1 MRELSKFEVSQVS
14 GAFAPAIGVPIVIG
28 AVSGG
33 LAGAVQSDGN
43 IGQTVLG
50 AAVGAAAGFFGAV
63 AGATTGAVRVIY
75 GGYAV
80 AAGVVSTWND
90 S

>member
-1 MRELSKFEVSQVS
+1 MRELSKIEIDQVA

-28 AVSGG
+28 AITGG
-33 LAGAVQSDGN
+33 TAGAIQSDGN
-43 IGQTVLG
+43 IGDIVFG
-50 AAVGAAAGFFGAV
+50 AAVGAAAGLFGAV
-63 AGATTGAVRVIY
+63 AAATTGAVRVIY

-80 AAGVVSTWND
+80 AAGTVATWND